1 MSQVKVRKAAG
12 IYQKI
17 EAIVLV
23 FERPMDK
30 IARVVMHFCGEQAI
44 MDVVGSVMTE
54 QGISFAVVQVH
65 AYTVETQAEAED
77 AIQSY
82 SKLFPGLPV
91 VLMAVGGEN
100 SPTYW
105 GRQDLANFMAH
116 VPSKNVPWRRFS
128 FAQN

>member
-1 MSQVKVRKAAG
+1 MYTFGGGHAV
-12 IYQKI
+12 
-17 EAIVLV
+17 
-23 FERPMDK
+23 
-30 IARVVMHFCGEQAI
+30 

-65 AYTVETQAEAED
+65 SYTVETPAEAED

-82 SKLFPGLPV
+82 AKLFPGLPV
-91 VLMAVGGEN
+91 VLMAVGGER

-105 GRQDLANFMAH
+105 GRSDLANYMAH

-128 FAQN
+128 FA

>member
-1 MSQVKVRKAAG
+1 MRGGLHPANAPSRRRLRGFGSSPSLARPGCGVVTGRMSQVKVRKAAG

-30 IARVVMHFCGEQAI
+30 IARVILHFCGEQAI

-82 SKLFPGLPV
+82 AKLFPGLPV
-91 VLMAVGGEN
+91 VLM
-100 SPTYW
+100 
-105 GRQDLANFMAH
+105 
-116 VPSKNVPWRRFS
+116 
-128 FAQN
+128 